1 MPPPSSS
8 QQSTINSIRNA
19 HIMLLYESNE
29 NRNNILIDYINEGL
43 KNGCFCIYASVDIDN
58 SKNMSLIDSLSSRII
73 NYEENIQN
81 ENLQFIN
88 FRPYYESALKGDLTL
103 FEELKRDLENIL
115 YKRISEGKKGR
126 ILFFADA
133 ACHLSETMNFSQ
145 SIDLEKWWQDV
156 NLEWRRN
163 NKDITI
169 VCPHPNYVFKD
180 VSLDYTKFLITDSH
194 DMTIDIQD
202 EHSLQYAYKLIKN
215 NRQIIRILIAEPEPD
230 IRYLYRE
237 YFNGLELEVEI
248 VENGSKCID
257 YLLDSKDKDKGEEE
271 EFDMVILDSH
281 LPDTN
286 GVEVLKTIREKMP
299 YQRIVFTTTHPLS
312 KINPVVDPFGIEE
325 DDILVKPFSFTKLLS
340 TIKPR
345 TTTK

>member
-43 KNGCFCIYASVDIDN
+43 KNDCVCIYASVDIDN

-81 ENLQFIN
+81 ENLKFIDC
-88 FRPYYESALKGDLTL
+88 RPYYESALKGDLTL
-103 FEELKRDLENIL
+103 FEELKRKLENVL
-115 YKRISEGKKGR
+115 YKRISEGKKDK

-156 NLEWRRN
+156 NLEWKRD

-180 VSLDYTKFLITDSH
+180 LSLDYTKFQITDSH

-202 EHSLQYAYKLIKN
+202 EHSLQYVYKLIKN

-237 YFNGLELEVEI
+237 YLDGLGLEVEI
-248 VENGSKCID
+248 VENGSKCIE
-257 YLLDSKDKDKGEEE
+257 YLLDSKDKDKRKEE

-286 GVEVLKTIREKMP
+286 GVEVIKTIRKKMP

-312 KINPVVDPFGIEE
+312 KINTVVSPFGIEK
-325 DDILVKPFSFTKLLS
+325 DDILVKPFNFTELLS
-340 TIKPR
+340 TIKPSA
-345 TTTK
+345 TTK